1 MGVGVTNGDKTLI
14 GEGLWR
20 TGFWDCVTAS
30 EFVETEI
37 EIDGMAVV
45 SVLISVLIYA
55 YAPVDEAG
63 ASDELL

>member
-1 MGVGVTNGDKTLI
+1 MTD
-14 GEGLWR
+14 W
-20 TGFWDCVTAS
+20 FWDCVTAS

-37 EIDGMAVV
+37 EIDGMAVF

-55 YAPVDEAG
+55 YEPVDEAG